1 MIKEIHKKLQE
12 RTETTVD
19 LTMQYLNAIKEKD
32 SDIHA
37 FLSVNEKQALQ
48 KAKETDEK
56 IKKGEKIS
64 FLEGVPCAIKDN
76 ICIQGVPA
84 TAASK
89 ILEKY
94 IAPYNATVIKK
105 LNERGAVYLGK
116 TNLDEF
122 AMGSSTENS
131 AFGVTRNPHNKTRVP
146 GGSSGGSASAVAAGM
161 AVWALGSDTGGSIRQ
176 PASFCGVVGF
186 KPTYG
191 RVSRYGLIAMASSY
205 DQIGP
210 ITQTVEDAA
219 IVTDAICGDD
229 EHDNTAVKREK
240 GGFYNNLKPE
250 LRGVKIGIIKEFFG
264 EGLDHSVKKIVE
276 ERISFAQEQ
285 GAEIIEVELPHIQY
299 SMAVYYLMM
308 PSEVSSNLARFDG
321 IRYGFSDAVDN
332 DSASKTILDVYL
344 QSRAK
349 ALGDEPKR
357 RVILGTYALSA
368 GYYDAYYKKAQR
380 VRELIKMEMRDVFK
394 KVDVLLSPTS
404 PTPAFKIGDK
414 SDDPLEMYLADVYTV
429 SANVAMIPAIS
440 IPAGSIQEDKSQLPV
455 GIQLMGK
462 WWDEQKLFNASK
474 ALEISYGTVAKLAPT
489 KNCSR

>member
-12 RTETTVD
+12 KTETSVG
-19 LTMQYLNAIKEKD
+19 LTMRYLNAIKKKD
-32 SDIHA
+32 PEIHA
-37 FLSVNEKQALQ
+37 YLNVNEKQVLK

-56 IKKGEKIS
+56 IKKGERIS
-64 FLEGVPCAIKDN
+64 LLEGIPCAIKDN

-89 ILEKY
+89 ILENY
-94 IAPYNATVIKK
+94 IAPYDATVIKK
-105 LNERGAVYLGK
+105 LNEQGAICLGK

-131 AFGVTRNPHNKTRVP
+131 AFGITKNPHDKTRVP

-176 PASFCGVVGF
+176 PASLCGVVGF

-191 RVSRYGLIAMASSY
+191 RVSRYGLIATASSY

-219 IVTDAICGDD
+219 IVADTICGDD
-229 EHDNTAVKREK
+229 EYDNTAVKREK
-240 GGFYNNLKPE
+240 EGFYDNLKPE
-250 LRGVKIGIIKEFFG
+250 LEGVKIGVIKEFFG
-264 EGLDHSVKKIVE
+264 KGLDHGVKKIIK
-276 ERISFAQEQ
+276 ERISFAREQ

-321 IRYGFSDAVDN
+321 IRYGFSDAVDK
-332 DSASKTILDVYL
+332 DSTSKAILDVYL

-357 RVILGTYALSA
+357 RMILGTYALSA

-380 VRELIKMEMRDVFK
+380 VRELIKVEMRDVFK

-414 SDDPLEMYLADVYTV
+414 SDDPLEMYLTDVYTV

-440 IPAGSIQEDKSQLPV
+440 IPAGFIQEDKSKLPV
-455 GIQLMGK
+455 GVQLMGK
-462 WWDEQKLFNASK
+462 WWSEQKLFNVSK
-474 ALEISYGTVAKLAPT
+474 ALEIS
-489 KNCSR
+489 